1 MTNDKTPKNPK
12 KYICDSCD
20 FICSNKKDYTRHL
33 NTAKHKIRIITNE
46 NTIKTPQIDFACE
59 CGKKYKHAGSLWNH
73 KRKCAYL
80 LASDS
85 ESESEKEKP
94 NEEELGYKELLVKM
108 IEQNSELQ
116 QTILDQQQTI
126 KEMIP
131 KMGNNNNSNNTT
143 NNQFNVQLFLNEKC
157 KDALNLTEF
166 LRSLQIGM
174 DDLMKIGDQGYSE
187 GISRILVNGLKNL
200 SVTERPIHC
209 TDTKRDVLY
218 VKDDNIWEKEQQ
230 GNPKFQKS
238 IKYLANKNQYIMQTE
253 WAKEHPH
260 WEEDDTNDNRAYHK
274 LAFNMLGGKDD
285 DETLNK
291 RITKQVLPEVKL
303 DKHVAKDIM

>member
-1 MTNDKTPKNPK
+1 MMTQKTQKNTK
-12 KYICDSCD
+12 IYICDTCD
-20 FICSNKKDYTRHL
+20 FSSTNKSLYNRHL
-33 NTAKHKIRIITNE
+33 TTAKHKMMTDGYE
-46 NTIKTPQIDFACE
+46 KNTQTEFVCE
-59 CGKKYKHAGSLWNH
+59 CGKSYKYRQGLYRH
-73 KRKCAYL
+73 KSKCPYL
-80 LASDS
+80 LASES

-94 NEEELGYKELLVKM
+94 NEEELGYKKLLVKM

-143 NNQFNVQLFLNEKC
+143 NNQFNVQLFLNEQC

>member
-1 MTNDKTPKNPK
+1 MTNEKTPKNSK
-12 KYICDSCD
+12 KFLCEDCNFSC
-20 FICSNKKDYTRHL
+20 INKQDYTRHL
-33 NTAKHKIRIITNE
+33 NTAKHKILTNP
-46 NTIKTPQIDFACE
+46 NVFVIKKHTCE
-59 CGKKYKHAGSLWNH
+59 CGKEYKHSSSLSAH
-73 KRKCAYL
+73 KRKCSYL
-80 LASDS
+80 LASES

-94 NEEELGYKELLVKM
+94 NEEELGYKKLLVKM

-303 DKHVAKDIM
+303 DKHVVKDIM